1 MKRSKK
7 QNVDTHF
14 SIRCMERLG
23 YIPKKEDL
31 VSAIRS
37 GKLEFYRK
45 QPNRVTMWLWTD
57 PVKNIRCILPYDKDR
72 KQIITILFERGRNE
86 AENIKS

>member
-23 YIPKKEDL
+23 YIPERESL
-31 VSAIRS
+31 VRDIRN
-37 GKLEFYRK
+37 GKLEFYKK
-45 QPNRVTMWLWTD
+45 QSNRVTMWLWID
-57 PVKNIRCILPYDKDR
+57 PVKNIRCILPYDKGR

-86 AENIKS
+86 IENIKS